1 MSRFFITSVYTG
13 SLCSGLYHGRKEYL
27 KEKRFNKHVFDSF
40 YIGSIKGAFWFVTI
54 PMYYKNKLIK

>member
-13 SLCSGLYHGRKEYL
+13 SLFSGVYHGRKSLLVE
-27 KEKRFNKHVFDSF
+27 RTFNKKVFDSV

-54 PMYYKNKLIK
+54 PYLYKNKFIK